1 METPPEPQ
9 PDNHTP
15 AAPRVIVRAVEGAF
29 TPGGF
34 GPAHGG
40 MEPGGVEGLRPLRVG
55 EVLDAAIKLYRRN
68 AVDLWKIVA
77 CVVVP
82 VLLIRTIIVGVTLPS
97 GSFVSNGLLYTEN
110 GRISVPV
117 GAGIAGAV
125 LSVIA
130 ALIASG
136 ALAIT
141 LVDAYVGQPLDWVAA
156 IREAGGRLGSLLWL
170 AILWAVLVFVGLIA
184 FLLPGIWLIVVW
196 SVSVPALMFE
206 HVGGLKALGR
216 SFDLVRG
223 RWWATFAEMLVAIIM
238 VAIVTFV
245 IGFVIT
251 EITKGLKIDS
261 IGLWLAFSW
270 LSSVL
275 SGLITFPFI
284 SAVIAV
290 IYIDLRVRK
299 EALDIELLA
308 SASRASTGAV
318 TPFGTPT
325 PSGLP
330 DAPASTS
337 PPSLPTE

>member
-1 METPPEPQ
+1 
-9 PDNHTP
+9 
-15 AAPRVIVRAVEGAF
+15 VRAVEGAF

-34 GPAHGG
+34 GPVQSGTYAGSG
-40 MEPGGVEGLRPLRVG
+40 EGLRPLRVG

-97 GSFVSNGLLYTEN
+97 DSFVHNGLLYTPS
-110 GRISVPV
+110 GQISVPV

-125 LSVIA
+125 LSVVA

-136 ALAIT
+136 ALAIS
-141 LVDAYVGQPLDWVAA
+141 LVDAYVGQPLDWVAS

-184 FLLPGIWLIVVW
+184 FILPGIWLIVVW

-216 SFDLVRG
+216 SFDLVRN
-223 RWWATFAEMLVAIIM
+223 RWWATFAEVLVAIIM
-238 VAIVTFV
+238 VAIVTLV
-245 IGFVIT
+245 IGFVVT
-251 EITKGLKIDS
+251 EITKGLKIGS
-261 IGLWLAFSW
+261 IGVWLAFSW
-270 LSSVL
+270 LGSVL
-275 SGLITFPFI
+275 SGLITFPFV

-308 SASRASTGAV
+308 SASRGSAGPV

-325 PSGLP
+325 ATGLP
-330 DAPASTS
+330 DASTS
-337 PPSLPTE
+337 TPPRSLPTE